1 MEAYGWLCIDTIVR
15 LSGQVYRHALV
26 NAFLFLQPKSAQVPD
41 TATFY
46 YYGISPW
53 EIEIIYDTLN
63 RSFEV
68 EEKQLAPDDPEYVSM
83 VEIRFPVPYNEAFF
97 QQEFGMD
104 SWFKIKGII
113 KDVKKRRGRKGI
125 KALIRF
131 AGFGNNNSN
140 SNNNKKIG
148 IIFPLQSKGDRQ
160 FEMGIEK
167 IEYLVDIVPVQL
179 QLIPPG
185 AEEIWYLYD
194 EASSKWSPSVAKTS
208 TINYLFKNN
217 EWKTK

>member
-15 LSGQVYRHALV
+15 LSGQVSRHPLV
-26 NAFLFLQPKSAQVPD
+26 NAFLYLQPKSAQVPD

-46 YYGISPW
+46 HYGISPW

-104 SWFKIKGII
+104 SWFK
-113 KDVKKRRGRKGI
+113 
-125 KALIRF
+125 ALIRF
-131 AGFGNNNSN
+131 AGFDNNNNSN
-140 SNNNKKIG
+140 NNNKKIS
-148 IIFPLQSKGDRQ
+148 IVFPLQSKGDRQ

>member
-1 MEAYGWLCIDTIVR
+1 MEVHGRLCIDTVVH
-15 LSGQVYRHALV
+15 LSGKVSRHNPV
-26 NAFLFLQPKSAQVPD
+26 KTFLFLQPKSAQVPD

-46 YYGISPW
+46 HYGISPW
-53 EIEIIYDTLN
+53 EIEVIYDTLN

-68 EEKQLAPDDPEYVSM
+68 EEKQLPPDDPQYVSM
-83 VEIRFPVPYNEAFF
+83 VEIRFPIPYNETFF
-97 QQEFGMD
+97 QQEFTMD
-104 SWFKIKGII
+104 SWFKIKGVI

-125 KALIRF
+125 KASIRF
-131 AGFGNNNSN
+131 EGFG
-140 SNNNKKIG
+140 NNKKIG
-148 IIFPLQSKGDRQ
+148 IVFPLQSKVDRQ

-167 IEYLVDIVPVQL
+167 IEYLIEIVHVQL

-194 EASSKWSPSVAKTS
+194 ELSYKWSPSVAKTS
-208 TINYLFKNN
+208 SINYLFKNN

>member
-1 MEAYGWLCIDTIVR
+1 
-15 LSGQVYRHALV
+15 
-26 NAFLFLQPKSAQVPD
+26 VPA

-46 YYGISPW
+46 HYGISPW

-68 EEKQLAPDDPEYVSM
+68 EEKQLPSDDPQYVSM
-83 VEIRFPVPYNEAFF
+83 VEIRFPVPYNETFF
-97 QQEFGMD
+97 QQEFAMD
-104 SWFKIKGII
+104 SWFKIKGVI
-113 KDVKKRRGRKGI
+113 KDLKKRRGRKGI
-125 KALIRF
+125 KAFIRF
-131 AGFGNNNSN
+131 AGFGNNN
-140 SNNNKKIG
+140 NNNKKKID
-148 IIFPLQSKGDRQ
+148 IVFPLLSKGDRQ

-179 QLIPPG
+179 QLIPQG

-194 EASSKWSPSVAKTS
+194 EASSKWSPSVVKTS
-208 TINYLFKNN
+208 SINYLFKNN

>member
-1 MEAYGWLCIDTIVR
+1 M
-15 LSGQVYRHALV
+15 S
-26 NAFLFLQPKSAQVPD
+26 D

-46 YYGISPW
+46 HYGISPW
-53 EIEIIYDTLN
+53 EIEVIYNTLN

-68 EEKQLAPDDPEYVSM
+68 EENQLPPDDPQYVSM
-83 VEIRFPVPYNEAFF
+83 IEIGFPVRFNETFF
-97 QQEFGMD
+97 QQEFTMD
-104 SWFKIKGII
+104 SWFKIKGVI
-113 KDVKKRRGRKGI
+113 KDVKKRRGRKNI
-125 KALIRF
+125 KAFIRF
-131 AGFGNNNSN
+131 AGFGSN
-140 SNNNKKIG
+140 EKIG
-148 IIFPLQSKGDRQ
+148 IVFPLQSKGDRQ

-208 TINYLFKNN
+208 EHQLSFQEQRMENKIRIIIKKSTIK
-217 EWKTK
+217 